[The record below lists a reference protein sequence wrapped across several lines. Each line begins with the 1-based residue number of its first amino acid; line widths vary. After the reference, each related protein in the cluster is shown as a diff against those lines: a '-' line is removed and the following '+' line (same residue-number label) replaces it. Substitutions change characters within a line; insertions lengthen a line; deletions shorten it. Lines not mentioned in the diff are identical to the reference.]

1 MLHRLPPRE
10 RQVAEIVHQRGE
22 ASATEILDALPE
34 PLSNGAVRSMLSR
47 LQNKGVVRRR
57 RDGKRFVYLPARA
70 NPAVRDAALR
80 RVSREYFEGSLAR
93 AADAMIALR
102 DAE

>member
-10 RQVAEIVHQRGE
+10 REIAEIVHQRGE
-22 ASATEILDALPE
+22 ASATDILNALSE

-47 LQNKGVVRRR
+47 LQTKGVVRRR
-57 RDGKRFVYLPARA
+57 RDGKRFVYLPARTD
-70 NPAVRDAALR
+70 PALREAALR
-80 RVSREYFEGSLAR
+80 RVSRDYFDGSLAR

-102 DAE
+102 DSE